1 MNKDIYEGCVPETS
15 EIIKMIRKEKKIT
28 QKELAK
34 KLNVSQGTISQY
46 ENGQISLNMRQLK
59 EVLEALGESLDTY
72 FSLCYT
78 VALSRKSPFSQF
90 EKEDL
95 RDYFVKSKTI
105 FELSLQ
111 NDNLSNLDKTILEKI
126 KSLNDLGKQRTIDYI
141 DDLSESPKFKK

>member
-1 MNKDIYEGCVPETS
+1 MNKDIYKGCVPETS

-126 KSLNDLGKQRTIDYI
+126 KNLNDLGKQRTIDYI

>member
-126 KSLNDLGKQRTIDYI
+126 KSLNDLGKQRTIGYI

>member
-95 RDYFVKSKTI
+95 RDYFVKSKAI